1 MAYTPIEAL
10 GAALIISLMSDENTP
25 FNKVLWL
32 PVVTAVVLSTV
43 FGFTAGVVGST
54 RTVNR
59 WQSLLPAVR
68 GEIKSPSGTA
78 KADSLTPRQERLA
91 FAAAGQAG
99 DEPFIG
105 VVEAVSP
112 AVVSITIS
120 KNVPVMEQYMTDPFA
135 GDPFFQQFFG
145 GSMQV
150 PQYRQNGTKKQE
162 VGSGTGFL
170 VSADGYIITNKHVV
184 SDTEA
189 EYEVAMADKKTYPAK
204 VIARDSV
211 NDIAVVKIEGTGFPT
226 VRLGDSDSLKVGQRT
241 VAIGNAL
248 GQYDNTVSQGIVSG
262 LRRRLQAGDGQ
273 GSVESLYDVI
283 QTDAAINPGNSGGP
297 LLNLS
302 GEAIGVN
309 VAMAQG
315 SQSIGFALPIN
326 DIKRVYDSV
335 RKTGKI
341 ARPWLGIRFTMIDKE
356 IKEANQLSVDAGALV
371 IRGEKPTDL
380 AVAPGSPADLAG
392 IVENDIVLEA
402 NGEKLTADYPLNVAA
417 GKLNVGDTLR
427 LKILHKGQTKT
438 VEVKLGER
446 ATEAAKP

>member
-1 MAYTPIEAL
+1 
-10 GAALIISLMSDENTP
+10 MSDEKTT
-25 FNKVLWL
+25 FNKAIWL
-32 PVVTAVVLSTV
+32 PVIAAVVLSTI
-43 FGFTAGVVGST
+43 FGFTAGVVGS
-54 RTVNR
+54 
-59 WQSLLPAVR
+59 
-68 GEIKSPSGTA
+68 SGVA
-78 KADSLTPRQERLA
+78 ERLVGSSNSKGKTAVGTPTAGRARLANAA
-91 FAAAGQAG
+91 FDGAN

-105 VVEAVSP
+105 VVERVAP
-112 AVVSITIS
+112 AVVSITVS
-120 KNVPVMEQYMTDPFA
+120 KNMPVMEQYMADPFA

-145 GSMQV
+145 GSMQM

-162 VGSGTGFL
+162 VGAGTGFL
-170 VSADGYIITNKHVV
+170 VSADGYIITNRHVV
-184 SDTEA
+184 SDAEA

-204 VIARDSV
+204 VIARDTA

-226 VRLGDSDSLKVGQRT
+226 VKLGDSDSLKVGQRT

-248 GQYDNTVSQGIVSG
+248 GQYDNTVSQGIISG

-302 GEAIGVN
+302 GEAVGVN

-326 DIKRVYDSV
+326 DVRRVYDSV

-341 ARPWLGIRFTMIDKE
+341 ARPWLGVRFTMIDKE
-356 IKEANQLSVDAGALV
+356 IKEANQLTVDEGALV
-371 IRGEKPTDL
+371 VRGEKPTDL

-392 IVENDIVLEA
+392 IVENDIILEA
-402 NGEKLTADYPLNVAA
+402 NGVKLTAEYPLNVAA
-417 GKLNVGDTLR
+417 GKLGVGDTLK
-427 LKILHKGQTKT
+427 LKVLHKGQTRT

-446 ATEAAKP
+446 EAAKP